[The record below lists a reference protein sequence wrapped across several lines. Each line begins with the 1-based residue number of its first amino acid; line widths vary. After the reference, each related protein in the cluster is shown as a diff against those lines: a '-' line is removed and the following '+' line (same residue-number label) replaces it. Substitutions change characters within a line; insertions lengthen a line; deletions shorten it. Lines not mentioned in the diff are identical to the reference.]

1 MNKLISFICSYS
13 NLMEVEARLVE
24 AFPLKVMDWRPGMA
38 EVRETA
44 LLPLTE
50 RGADRWI
57 FVWDDSPFSFGPPD
71 PLVTGFMRDRREQ
84 IYYVLIGAPEW
95 ESEFEK
101 DAADRLGKIY
111 RKADGTPD
119 TDAIA
124 AHAFFMN
131 ERTRTGL
138 ERLIETLS

>member
-1 MNKLISFICSYS
+1 MNRLISFICSYS
-13 NLMEVEARLVE
+13 NLMTIETRLNE
-24 AFPLKVMDWRPGMA
+24 AFSVKVMDWRPGMA

-44 LLPLTE
+44 MLPLTE
-50 RGADRWI
+50 RETDSWI

-71 PLVTGFMRDRREQ
+71 PLVTRFLRDRRER

-111 RKADGTPD
+111 QKADDAPD

-138 ERLIETLS
+138 ERLIEMLS